1 MKHLMVRYVPV
12 MLNCEGKNCLII
24 GGGPVAERK
33 AETLVE
39 AGADVH
45 IVSPKLSGRLI
56 AMAEEAVARW
66 TCREYK
72 EGDLE
77 GAFLVYAASSSPE
90 VNGRVAAEARR
101 LGIMVN
107 VASEGEAGDFIS
119 PAVLRRGRLTVAV
132 STAGAGPAAA
142 VNLCRRL
149 EEELGDEFEVYLDF
163 LHELRAAVKEKVQSP
178 TARRRLLRKIV
189 EIDILQDIRRGDFV
203 PWSPD
208 KIDRWITHNQE
219 E

>member
-1 MKHLMVRYVPV
+1 MVQYVPV
-12 MLNCEGKNCLII
+12 MLNCEGKSCLII

-33 AETLVE
+33 AETLIE
-39 AGADVH
+39 AGAAVH
-45 IVSPKLSGRLI
+45 IISPNLSGRLI
-56 AMAEEAVARW
+56 SLAEEGVVRW
-66 TCREYK
+66 TCREYR

-77 GAFLVYAASSSPE
+77 GAFLVYAASFPPE
-90 VNGRVAAEARR
+90 VNGKVAAEARR

-107 VASEGEAGDFIS
+107 VASDGESGDFIS

-149 EEELGDEFEVYLDF
+149 EEELGDEFEMYLDF
-163 LHELRAAVKEKVQSP
+163 LHELRVAVKEKVRSQ
-178 TARRRLLRKIV
+178 TARRKLLRKIV
-189 EIDILQDIRRGDFV
+189 EIDILQDIRRGDFI
-203 PWSPD
+203 PWSPEQ
-208 KIDRWITHNQE
+208 IDQWITHNQE